1 MERAMQLGRQR
12 LKEETN
18 IIQIIKSRRY
28 FKYALKLL
36 LTREQRQRYKS
47 KSTFE
52 LINVERPD
60 GQASDSLSEKDY
72 KRSDHV
78 NANTNSQVE
87 MAAES
92 FLTI

>member
-36 LTREQRQRYKS
+36 LTREQRQRY
-47 KSTFE
+47 
-52 LINVERPD
+52 
-60 GQASDSLSEKDY
+60 
-72 KRSDHV
+72 
-78 NANTNSQVE
+78 
-87 MAAES
+87 
-92 FLTI
+92 